1 MFILLYAQWICGHL
15 NQEKALKVKTLGPE
29 KK

>member
-1 MFILLYAQWICGHL
+1 MFIVLDAQWICGRL
-15 NQEKALKVKTLGPE
+15 NQEKALIEKTLGPE